1 MKLTH
6 LIAAAVA
13 AVCLSLPVQAASAGS
28 VVQEGAAL
36 KGQSVSAVTLV
47 GGGPK
52 GPGSWSGS
60 KGPGSWSG
68 SKWSGSKGPGSK
80 WSGSK
85 GPGYKWSGKGVPHGA
100 RWGWRGGRRGYWYG
114 GVWYWWGPVG
124 VYGGSC
130 YWNCINA
137 GFGPGYCS
145 AYSFNFCY

>member
-6 LIAAAVA
+6 LIVAAVA
-13 AVCLSLPVQAASAGS
+13 AVCLSLSVVAASVKKKPS
-28 VVQEGAAL
+28 
-36 KGQSVSAVTLV
+36 
-47 GGGPK
+47 GPSHYHYVPHHYPH
-52 GPGSWSGS
+52 PGIGH
-60 KGPGSWSG
+60 GIPHPGIG
-68 SKWSGSKGPGSK
+68 H
-80 WSGSK
+80 
-85 GPGYKWSGKGVPHGA
+85 GVPHGA